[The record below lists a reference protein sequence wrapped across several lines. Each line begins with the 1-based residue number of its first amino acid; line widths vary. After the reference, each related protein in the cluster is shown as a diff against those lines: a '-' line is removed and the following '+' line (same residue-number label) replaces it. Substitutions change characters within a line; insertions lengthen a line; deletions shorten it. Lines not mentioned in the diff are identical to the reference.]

1 MAEHSRNVWILF
13 PFFFFNK
20 TWVFIFGY
28 VKMWFLEFTNM
39 VMLMATFRAMIN
51 NPFEESFDTIF
62 MENGK
67 NCQNIN
73 CFIFFPIKNLFK

>member
-1 MAEHSRNVWILF
+1 
-13 PFFFFNK
+13 
-20 TWVFIFGY
+20 
-28 VKMWFLEFTNM
+28 MWFLDFTNM

-73 CFIFFPIKNLFK
+73 CFIFFPIKTLFK